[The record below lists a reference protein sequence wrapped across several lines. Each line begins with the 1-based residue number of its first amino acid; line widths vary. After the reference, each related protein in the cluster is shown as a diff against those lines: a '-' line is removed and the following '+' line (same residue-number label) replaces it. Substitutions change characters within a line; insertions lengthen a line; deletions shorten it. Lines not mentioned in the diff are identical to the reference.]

1 MDLYALSDEINR
13 LYIELPQLDGIARV
27 DVVISLA
34 WHLRQ
39 LDSRQSLAFVSEA
52 EILLNT
58 HTSSSSEWW
67 RSATCR
73 LALIRAEI
81 AALFQEFDNAEQLLL
96 EARCGFVVLGDFSGE
111 GDSCLLE
118 VIIALEQGDVK
129 RAVQAAKSAALCF
142 ERSDAVLRKLLAQA
156 WHVYLLAFVEPSE
169 ARGRLMSLLAN
180 INEVKHPALAGLVAA
195 AQGEL
200 LFTSE
205 LARSAVMYSQ
215 ASELAR
221 QAGLIRLAIM
231 SACNAGVALQK
242 LGALDAAASNY
253 DWAVSRARKTAW
265 PVMIA
270 FTLIRLG
277 ELLRH
282 LNRLEQSQQ
291 VLEEAL
297 QDLAGRNSGIHLAIA
312 HAELGSTLLL
322 RGLPKEAA
330 SYFDT
335 AIKLYREVGSCH
347 NLCEHLISQA
357 RALSAAGESM
367 AALTAIDE
375 ARALIEEL
383 SLDTLQVDLREA
395 LAEIHHRNN
404 SPAISDMQVPTLTLH
419 YLEQA
424 LCVGSGVDGW
434 MASSS
439 LLLSLAEAWSQAG
452 DGQQAFS
459 YAKQAIA
466 ADRRERSNQAE
477 NLTSL
482 MQVRHET
489 ERAKAEAMHHQQLAM
504 VSMETSQTLDLLA
517 TVGQEI
523 TADLNF
529 KNVCHS
535 LQRHL
540 GSLLGAADLCIWLID
555 PDSRGLVLSY
565 CSEGDMTACADL
577 LKSDRNAAHATL
589 CIAQR
594 QEMLLT
600 TDVEEVS
607 EREQDLVSG
616 RTMLFGPLIVGD
628 CALGVMAIQSIGSL
642 VYGERAR
649 LIFRSLCAYGAIAL
663 DNAHT
668 HAQLQETQKQLEHAL
683 LDLEET
689 SLTDPL
695 TGLKN
700 RRFLMQHIDGDVAQ
714 SVRHYQDV
722 FTVSGVADVASK
734 DADLLIFLV
743 DLDHFKQINDK
754 YGHAAGDAVLVQIR
768 ERLQQVFR
776 DSDYLI
782 RWGGEEFLIVARGT
796 TRDIAAELAER
807 VRLVVAEYEFHL
819 EGELRIRQTC
829 SVGFACFPFVTAHPS
844 AISWQDVID
853 IADIALYSV
862 KHSGRNGWVGIF
874 AEQHAWPELL
884 LCTLK
889 NDPKGAILNKDLLL
903 STNKAPELVIDALAK
918 KHSAV

>member
-13 LYIELPQLDGIARV
+13 LYIELPQLAGADRV

-34 WHLRQ
+34 WYLRQ
-39 LDSRQSLAFVSEA
+39 LDSRQSMAFVSEA

-58 HTSSSSEWW
+58 HTSCSSEWL

-81 AALFQEFDNAEQLLL
+81 AALFQEFDRAEQLLL
-96 EARCGFVVLGDFSGE
+96 EARCGFVALADISGE

-118 VIIALEQGDVK
+118 AIISLEQGDVR
-129 RAVQAAKSAALCF
+129 RAVLAAKSAASYF
-142 ERSDAVLRKLLAQA
+142 ERSDTTLRKLLAQA
-156 WHVYLLAFVEPSE
+156 WYVYLLAFVDPSE
-169 ARGRLMSLLAN
+169 AKIGLMSLLASV
-180 INEVKHPALAGLVAA
+180 NEVKHPALAGLVAA

-297 QDLAGRNSGIHLAIA
+297 QGLAGRKSGIYLAIA

-322 RGLPKEAA
+322 RGLSKDAA

-335 AIKLYREVGSCH
+335 AIKLYREAGSRH

-357 RALSAAGESM
+357 RAFSAAGESM
-367 AALTAIDE
+367 SALAAIAE
-375 ARALIEEL
+375 AGALIDEL

-395 LAEIHHRNN
+395 LAEIHGRCN
-404 SPAISDMQVPTLTLH
+404 SLALPDMQVPTLALH

-489 ERAKAEAMHHQQLAM
+489 ESAKAEAMHHQQLAA
-504 VSMETSQTLDLLA
+504 VSLATSQTLDLLA

-535 LQRHL
+535 LQSHL

-555 PDSRGLVLSY
+555 PGTKELMLSY
-565 CSEGDMTACADL
+565 CAEGDITACADL
-577 LKSDRNAAHATL
+577 LRSDRNVANATL
-589 CIAQR
+589 CITQR

-600 TDVEEVS
+600 TDVANLSEGEV
-607 EREQDLVSG
+607 DLTSA
-616 RTMLFGPLIVGD
+616 RTMLFGPLIVGES
-628 CALGVMAIQSIGSL
+628 ALGVMAIQSVGSI

-663 DNAHT
+663 DNAHA
-668 HAQLQETQKQLEHAL
+668 HDQLQETQKQLKQAL

-700 RRFLMQHIDGDVAQ
+700 RRFLIQHIDADVAQ
-714 SVRHYQDV
+714 SVRHYQD
-722 FTVSGVADVASK
+722 TSGVSDVTSK

-807 VRLVVAEYEFHL
+807 VRLVVAEHEFHL
-819 EGELRIRQTC
+819 DGELRIQQTC
-829 SVGFACFPFVTAHPS
+829 SVGFACFPFVTAHPR

-889 NDPKGAILNKDLLL
+889 NDPKGAILNKELLL
-903 STNKAPELVIDALAK
+903 STNKAPEQVIDALAK
-918 KHSAV
+918 KQSAI